1 MRTRIVALVIAI
13 VLAVVG
19 GVLLVNYVRGA
30 DQRATEGAELA
41 PVLVVTTEVP
51 AGATAKQLELFVE
64 ERSVP
69 KAFLAEGAITS
80 LDELTDLGDLVT
92 TAVLV
97 PGEQVVSGRF
107 ASADSVVDQGG
118 SVLIP
123 EGLQEVSVSLDAP
136 RVLDGRLTPGDTAGI
151 YVSVE
156 GDGTTPRQ
164 TRPLLEQV
172 LVTAVSGGTAVAEDG
187 TITGTQGTVTV
198 TVAVSERDAQAII
211 YAREYAQLW
220 FTKQNPDTAPSVRTP
235 FTVQELLT

>member
-1 MRTRIVALVIAI
+1 MRTRIVALVIAV

-19 GVLLVNYVRGA
+19 GVLLVSYVRGA
-30 DQRATEGAELA
+30 DQRASEGAELT

-51 AGATAKQLELFVE
+51 RGATAKQLELFVE

-69 KAFLAEGAITS
+69 AAFLAEGAITS
-80 LDELTDLGDLVT
+80 LDELADLGDLVT
-92 TAVLV
+92 TAALV
-97 PGEQVVSGRF
+97 PGEQVVRERF
-107 ASADSVVDQGG
+107 DTAESFVDRGG

-136 RVLDGRLTPGDTAGI
+136 RVLDGRLSPGDTVGI
-151 YVSVE
+151 FVSVE
-156 GDGTTPRQ
+156 GDGTAPRQ
-164 TRPLLEQV
+164 TRPLLEKV

-187 TITGTQGTVTV
+187 TITGAQGTVTV

-220 FTKQNPDTAPSVRTP
+220 FTKQDPDTTPSGRTP
-235 FTVQELLT
+235 FTIQELLT